1 MGKRRST
8 YRIWW
13 KTKRRWDIIKMDLEE
28 EIGYG
33 TCTGLV

>member
-13 KTKRRWDIIKMDLEE
+13 KTRRRWDIGKMDLEE
-28 EIGYG
+28 EIG
-33 TCTGLV
+33 